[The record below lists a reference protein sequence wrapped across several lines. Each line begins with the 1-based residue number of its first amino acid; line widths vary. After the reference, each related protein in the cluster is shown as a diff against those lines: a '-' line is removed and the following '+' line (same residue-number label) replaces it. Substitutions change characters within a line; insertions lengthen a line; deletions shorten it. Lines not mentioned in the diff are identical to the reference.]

1 MESSINLYHDKNLIE
16 TISDERL
23 FKKQEIVENNN
34 VVTKWVQIPNTL
46 YKLEKSNP
54 TSSLGVSGDY
64 CAKYVRRYNNFKYS
78 ETFTANTTN
87 SLWNSYYC
95 SFNTSTNNPSFP
107 YSPSKKMKG
116 LTTFKKHYFQY
127 KIDNQDV
134 PYTFSIYAKPDEIKT
149 FKIGLYN
156 ENFSQGVELKIAFD
170 DEYNESHIMSYTTNH
185 SDVTYYNIFI
195 TQVDENKHI
204 YRVGISAKILQTPY
218 VYARV
223 MLIHN
228 TMEEFKMN
236 TDSQGMYFNAA
247 QLTNNT
253 ASLDDYVKTYGFTK
267 SSLTLDKLYKR
278 GNSNWSVVQNT
289 NLYYLSN
296 EMEII
301 RVDEDE
307 YDVKYYLDGADDIGN
322 VGDIATITPILN
334 INPFIRVGDNTSI
347 KIKGNNDSII
357 GTIKNCNLIYRKGT
371 NNKAYNFNDELIGN
385 VDSNGKVNLNNET
398 IGYVNSLG
406 DNTRR
411 LVYDLTDKLIGYV
424 DKDFGYTIDKSLCFD
439 YNGSFLGILSEDNVL
454 YDGENILG
462 YMDITQ
468 ELIGLNYV
476 SYFDETTIFNDKIGN
491 VNYNNKRKKIG
502 QIKNKTSYVAF
513 DNSDNILGIVI
524 ENEVYNNNQKIG
536 DVRNDNYIYNDNI
549 VIGYIKNYKN
559 MTVIDS
565 FKYDSSNKALYDEKK
580 ENTIG
585 YITNNFDNPIAYMYY
600 NSDDGHYYIKT
611 KKSTSVI
618 KVSENPPIN
627 HISYSDC
634 RLMYD
639 DQKPDS
645 NAIIHAILY
654 NQQTYQHYTRCSY
667 FGRGASHRY
676 GIGTSGYLNFYG
688 SPLQRNRGF

>member
-78 ETFTANTTN
+78 ESFTANTTN
-87 SLWNSYYC
+87 NLWNSYYC

-116 LTTFKKHYFQY
+116 LTSFKKHYFQY

-170 DEYNESHIMSYTTNH
+170 EEYNESHTMSYTTNH
-185 SDVTYYNIFI
+185 SNVTYYNIFI
-195 TQVDENKHI
+195 TQVDEKKHI

-253 ASLDDYVKTYGFTK
+253 DSLDEYIKTYGFIK

-301 RVDEDE
+301 RVNEDE

-322 VGDIATITPILN
+322 IGDIATITPILN
-334 INPFIRVGDNTSI
+334 INPFIRVGDNT
-347 KIKGNNDSII
+347 
-357 GTIKNCNLIYRKGT
+357 
-371 NNKAYNFNDELIGN
+371 
-385 VDSNGKVNLNNET
+385 
-398 IGYVNSLG
+398 
-406 DNTRR
+406 NT
-411 LVYDLTDKLIGYV
+411 K
-424 DKDFGYTIDKSLCFD
+424 TID
-439 YNGSFLGILSEDNVL
+439 
-454 YDGENILG
+454 
-462 YMDITQ
+462 
-468 ELIGLNYV
+468 
-476 SYFDETTIFNDKIGN
+476 DKM
-491 VNYNNKRKKIG
+491 
-502 QIKNKTSYVAF
+502 S
-513 DNSDNILGIVI
+513 
-524 ENEVYNNNQKIG
+524 
-536 DVRNDNYIYNDNI
+536 
-549 VIGYIKNYKN
+549 
-559 MTVIDS
+559 
-565 FKYDSSNKALYDEKK
+565 
-580 ENTIG
+580 
-585 YITNNFDNPIAYMYY
+585 NPIAYMYY

-627 HISYSDC
+627 HIMYSDC

-639 DQKPDS
+639 DQKPDN
-645 NAIIHAILY
+645 NAIVHAILY

-688 SPLQRNRGF
+688 NPLQRNRGF